1 MKTLY
6 VYIENDDLKLK
17 YQDYIV
23 SRSEDSGFDL
33 LNPMKINLDKTTKIN
48 FNVKC
53 AMMDENNNSLPFY
66 LYMRSSLSK
75 TRIRLANSVGI
86 IDKGYRGD
94 ICAYFDVLEPD
105 VLELYQRPVQLCA
118 NDLEFFNVVLVDN
131 FDSFKNTLR
140 GENCFGSTG
149 F

>member
-75 TRIRLANSVGI
+75 TRIRLANSV
-86 IDKGYRGD
+86 
-94 ICAYFDVLEPD
+94 
-105 VLELYQRPVQLCA
+105 
-118 NDLEFFNVVLVDN
+118 
-131 FDSFKNTLR
+131 
-140 GENCFGSTG
+140 
-149 F
+149 